1 MEFDIP
7 DREGWVTGPLA
18 KLPPCPPF
26 PAFTDFEKQAL
37 NSIAALFE
45 ADADAFRQQI
55 ASARV
60 IDRINT
66 IVGFYTR
73 VVVDRSKCR
82 PLSIR
87 YKGGHFD
94 VEGVDRGITIGLWD
108 DEGYLVQIVGIAY
121 SEVPLA
127 VVDLAGLRFI
137 KLEQLGFPE
146 RRAPGL

>member
-1 MEFDIP
+1 MKLDIP

-18 KLPPCPPF
+18 SLPPCPPF
-26 PAFTDFEKQAL
+26 PAFTDFETQAL

-45 ADADAFRQQI
+45 TDAAAFRQQI

-73 VVVDRSKCR
+73 VVVDRSNCQ

-87 YKGGHFD
+87 GKGGHFE
-94 VEGVDRGITIGLWD
+94 VEGVDLGMGIVLWD
-108 DEGYLVQIVGIAY
+108 DEGYLDQIEGFTY
-121 SEVPLA
+121 TDDPLA
-127 VVDLAGLRFI
+127 RVDLAGLKFVR
-137 KLEQLGFPE
+137 LEQLG
-146 RRAPGL
+146 